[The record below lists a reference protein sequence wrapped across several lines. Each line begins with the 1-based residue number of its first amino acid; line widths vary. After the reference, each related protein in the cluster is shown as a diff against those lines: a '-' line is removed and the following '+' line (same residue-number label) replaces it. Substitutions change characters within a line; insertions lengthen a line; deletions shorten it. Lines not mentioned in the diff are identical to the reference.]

1 MSVALL
7 CVITNIATPENA
19 PRRTVGGVDFS
30 KHASSFG
37 AAADLYDRIRP
48 RYPLDALRWAV
59 GEPSR
64 RIVDLGA
71 GTGILT
77 RQLRELGH
85 RVIAVEPDDE
95 MRRQIDGDA
104 RAGSAT
110 DIPVDAESQEV
121 VTAGQAY
128 HWFAGEPAHTEIARV
143 LERGGCFVPIWNVRD
158 ESVPWVAALTEVFD
172 GNRARAAIDERS
184 LPAEQFGPLFD
195 TPELKL
201 FSWSTPHTIDSL
213 VELIRSRSFYLVADA
228 DTRVALEQ
236 QVRELAGRT
245 FGAQERFELPYV
257 TYAYRTRKL

>member
-1 MSVALL
+1 MSGALL

-19 PRRTVGGVDFS
+19 LRRTVGGVDFS

-48 RYPLDALRWAV
+48 RYPLDALRWALD
-59 GEPSR
+59 GAEQ

-85 RVIAVEPDDE
+85 HVIAVEPDDE

-110 DIPVDAESQEV
+110 AIPVDAESQDA

-143 LERGGCFVPIWNVRD
+143 LKPGGRFIPIWNVRD
-158 ESVPWVAALTEVFD
+158 ESVPWVAALSDVFD
-172 GNRARAAIDERS
+172 GHRARSAIDERE
-184 LPAEQFGPLFD
+184 LTPDEFGPLFS
-195 TPELKL
+195 TAELKL
-201 FSWSTPHTIDSL
+201 FKWSTPHTIDSL
-213 VELIRSRSFYLVADA
+213 VDLIRSRSYYLVSDA

-236 QVRELAGRT
+236 RVRELAGQT
-245 FGAQERFELPYV
+245 FGAAERFELPYV
-257 TYAYRTRKL
+257 TYTYRAAKF

>member
-1 MSVALL
+1 M
-7 CVITNIATPENA
+7 CDEPENDR
-19 PRRTVGGVDFS
+19 RRTVGDVDLS

-48 RYPLDALRWAV
+48 RYPLEALRWAL
-59 GEPSR
+59 GARPAE
-64 RIVDLGA
+64 IVDLGA

-110 DIPVDAESQEV
+110 AIPVEAGSQDA

-143 LERGGCFVPIWNVRD
+143 LKPGGWFIPIWNVRD
-158 ESVPWVAALTEVFD
+158 ESVPWVAELSEVFD
-172 GNRARAAIDERS
+172 GHRARSAIDERTMT
-184 LPAEQFGPLFD
+184 PEQFGPLFG
-195 TPELKL
+195 TAELEL
-201 FSWSTPHTIDSL
+201 FHWSATHTTESL
-213 VELIRSRSFYLVADA
+213 VDLIKSRSYYLVSDA
-228 DTRVALEQ
+228 GARAVLEQ
-236 QVRELAGRT
+236 RVRELTAANFEAG
-245 FGAQERFELPYV
+245 EHFELPYV
-257 TYAYRTRKL
+257 TYTYRAEKL